1 MSKGAASRIRK
12 SFFFFSFFFLMSA
25 RYYCESF
32 LITHLCLVLSSA
44 KRRSLP
50 TVPPLYSRACLKP
63 PACYGKQMLS
73 RLYYFSKHSYP
84 LPCYFLW
91 SARLA
96 TLAPSPPLVSARLT
110 PSLSPPPSAPWS
122 SLPANRDGPAASL
135 RLQNSGHLSSDGQ
148 RVHKTARPLKFC
160 IRASY
165 QGCESAY
172 HL

>member
-1 MSKGAASRIRK
+1 
-12 SFFFFSFFFLMSA
+12 MSA

-44 KRRSLP
+44 KERSLP
-50 TVPPLYSRACLKP
+50 VLLYSLACLKP

-96 TLAPSPPLVSARLT
+96 ALTSPSPPLLVSATLT
-110 PSLSPPPSAPWS
+110 PASHPSQPSRPPSPILS
-122 SLPANRDGPAASL
+122 ASDQRRTSQTGSRWL
-135 RLQNSGHLSSDGQ
+135 RMFKIRVICHETGRGVRERSD
-148 RVHKTARPLKFC
+148 HW
-160 IRASY
+160 
-165 QGCESAY
+165 ESAQQP
-172 HL
+172 LIKAEDQFNICKQFIK